1 MDNNLQPTMTEED
14 IKKLEST
21 LETIRKENEK
31 LFPSN
36 GEEDVVEQG
45 EERLVNVTIDPTTGK
60 EKIMNAEEVNI
71 DEDTSVDDILDKDF
85 DLEFDNSPIS
95 LEELKAYINTAT
107 DDPTLEEIKKSTN
120 ISAEDFTVLLDLAN
134 RLHNKEDIPSIFNKL
149 PKSVQAIINKSMGPG
164 YDNVFNANINGFRN
178 DMAEMLLDQM
188 VTDILVDRAKNTM
201 NTGVEKI
208 FDAAKTEIG
217 DTLVGYTEERNK
229 KYRQEIE
236 EKVEDPEK
244 KAKALEILDKIETT
258 YKLEEFKEYCKKCKI
273 RKIDV
278 EKPESNKNYDI
289 DRLLD
294 KYKNNANFNIY
305 NIYNAQLVLTRTIN
319 KDEQK
324 YNSKQ
329 IRAFFIAFARYCM
342 NFSPDNTL
350 EHIFMFYTIYN
361 VVLTDINTGDKAGV
375 SNEFL
380 ANVKECIN
388 NLTTRNSFL
397 E

>member
-21 LETIRKENEK
+21 LEAIREENEK

-36 GEEDVVEQG
+36 EDDVVEQG
-45 EERLVNVTIDPTTGK
+45 EERLVNVAIDPATGK
-60 EKIMNAEEVNI
+60 EKILNTEETISDEESNI
-71 DEDTSVDDILDKDF
+71 DDLIGKDF
-85 DLEFDNSPIS
+85 DIEFDSSPITI
-95 LEELKAYINTAT
+95 EELKKYIENAT

-120 ISAEDFTVLLDLAN
+120 ITSEDLVTLMDLAN
-134 RLHNKEDIPSIFNKL
+134 RLHNKEEIPSIFNKL

-164 YDNVFNANINGFRN
+164 YDNVFNANINSFRN
-178 DMAEMLLDQM
+178 DMTEMLLDQI
-188 VTDILVDRAKNTM
+188 VTDILVERANNTM
-201 NTGVEKI
+201 NTSVEKL
-208 FDAAKTEIG
+208 FDVAKTEIG
-217 DTLVGYTEERNK
+217 NTLVGYTEERNR

-236 EKVEDPEK
+236 ERVEDPEK

-278 EKPESNKNYDI
+278 EKPESNKNHDI
-289 DRLLD
+289 DSLLN
-294 KYKNNANFNIY
+294 KYKDNANFNIY
-305 NIYNAQLVLTRTIN
+305 NIYNAQLVLSRTIN

-342 NFSPDNTL
+342 NFSPDNTMQ
-350 EHIFMFYTIYN
+350 HIFMFYTIYN
-361 VVLTDINTGDKAGV
+361 VVLTDVNTGDKAGV

-388 NLTTRNSFL
+388 NLTARNSFL
-397 E
+397 A